1 MYLRRFFGTLITFIA
16 ALALAAYAVLSHYD
30 FNKFKPGI
38 IEQVK
43 NTTGRDLKLGGD
55 IALSMGLKP
64 ALVVE
69 EVSFQNVSWG
79 SRPEMVKIKRF
90 ELQVALLPLIFGD
103 IEVRRLVLA
112 EPDILIEIHKS
123 GKSNL
128 DFGRDEKL
136 PVQTSEKAPSSL
148 PPIFYFKD
156 TRITGGRL
164 IYKDHRTGRSNT
176 LKLESFRARAAKSEM
191 PLEVWVKGVYEKRA
205 FQFEGT
211 TGPLVALLNAKETWP
226 LKVRGKLEEL
236 IFSLDGQ
243 MRDVLKWEGFNLSVA
258 VQGRSLQ
265 EVNKV
270 LPVSDLPELGPF
282 RVSAVIC
289 DPEGSPTVR
298 DIKAH
303 IGTEALL
310 KVHLTGAIKDP
321 RKGRG
326 IDLRFSVQ
334 GRDAAN
340 LKKITKASFPIE
352 GPFKA
357 SGRAVVAVPKTYKF
371 SDLKVDHQQ
380 MGFEGYAEI
389 NLSQRKPS
397 IIANLTS
404 KKIDLRPLL
413 SKLKKKRVRAVQTK
427 TGRVFPRHPL
437 PFHLL
442 KQANAQIKVRAE
454 KVMLP
459 RLALSALNL
468 DMIMQDGCLTF
479 RRLKS
484 CAGGGTVEG
493 FFDVLPQGKAA
504 KVVTEMRLRQV
515 DVGTMF
521 RQLKAR
527 RVMEGDL
534 DADIDLEASGCS
546 VAEFMA
552 SLSGKTAVCMGAGRI
567 HNEYTKLLN
576 ADLAG
581 SMSQLINPVKGNTE
595 YTEFNC
601 FVSGFKIRKGLAD
614 VTALVLDTDNAS
626 LIGDGRIDLKTE
638 QLDLTLRPFPKKGIE
653 TGLFGK
659 FSVGFGE
666 LAKPLKLG
674 GTLAQPSVVLDPAQ
688 TAFTIGKA
696 VGGVVLFG
704 PMGIALALA
713 GCNPGEENPCVAAIE
728 AAKKGVKIS
737 ECKKEKKEKS
747 VDEKSTQ
754 GVKDAF
760 EGVGTKIR
768 KLFGG

>member
-1 MYLRRFFGTLITFIA
+1 MYLRRFFGTLITLIA
-16 ALALAAYAVLSHYD
+16 ALALAAYVVLSHYD

-38 IEQVK
+38 IEQVR
-43 NTTGRDLKLGGD
+43 NATGRELKLGGD

-79 SRPEMVKIKRF
+79 SRPEMVKVKRF

-112 EPDILIEIHKS
+112 EADILIETHKS

-128 DFGRDEKL
+128 DFWRDEKVRARTSKKAAPGSS
-136 PVQTSEKAPSSL
+136 PV
-148 PPIFYFKD
+148 FYFKD
-156 TRITGGRL
+156 VRITGGRL
-164 IYKDHRTGRSNT
+164 IHKDHRSGRSHT
-176 LKLESFRARAAKSEM
+176 LVLESFRARAAKSEM
-191 PLEVWVKGVYEKRA
+191 PLEVWVKGAYEKRA

-226 LKVRGKLEEL
+226 LKVRGKLEGL
-236 IFSLDGQ
+236 TFSLDGQ

-265 EVNKV
+265 EVNEV
-270 LPVSDLPELGPF
+270 LAISDLPELGPF
-282 RVSAVIC
+282 RVSAVIS
-289 DPEGSPTVR
+289 DPEGRPTVR

-303 IGTEALL
+303 IGTEELF

-340 LKKITKASFPIE
+340 LKKIIKTSFPIE

-357 SGRAVVAVPKTYKF
+357 SGRAVFPVPRKCKF
-371 SDLKVDHQQ
+371 SDLKVDHQR
-380 MGFEGYAEI
+380 MGFEGYVEI

-397 IIANLTS
+397 IIANVSS

-413 SKLKKKRVRAVQTK
+413 SKLKKRRVRTK
-427 TGRVFPRHPL
+427 TGKVFPRDPL

-442 KQANAQIKVRAE
+442 KQANAQIRVRAE

-459 RLALSALNL
+459 RLALSDLNL
-468 DMIMQDGCLTF
+468 DAIVQDGCLTF

-484 CAGGGTVEG
+484 CAGGGTAEG
-493 FFDVLPQGKAA
+493 FFDVLPRGKSV
-504 KVVTEMRLRQV
+504 KVVTEIRLRHV
-515 DVGTMF
+515 DVGTML

-527 RVMEGDL
+527 RVMEGDF
-534 DADIDLEASGCS
+534 DADIDLEATGRSI
-546 VAEFMA
+546 AEFMA
-552 SLSGKTAVCMGAGRI
+552 DLSGKTAVCMGAGRI
-567 HNEYTKLLN
+567 HNEYTKLLK

-581 SMSQLINPVKGNTE
+581 GLSQLINPVKGNKE

-666 LAKPLKLG
+666 LAKPLKLA
-674 GTLAQPSVVLDPAQ
+674 GTLAQPTVALDATQ

-737 ECKKEKKEKS
+737 ESKKEKKEKS
-747 VDEKSTQ
+747 ADKKSSQ
-754 GVKDAF
+754 GIGDAF